1 MEDAIVIAFRD
12 RYGYVV
18 GTEDYFSALNKGI
31 LLGLM
36 ADDRKYNYREALRK
50 SADRIH
56 NILDEIDADLKNN
69 IGIIRY
75 IPLIDRKRLIKY
87 SKAVRAFAQWFQKV
101 TAKVRNASQYLTY
114 LVLKRVLCPRLAKA
128 S

>member
-31 LLGLM
+31 LSGLM

-56 NILDEIDADLKNN
+56 HILDEIDADLLFGYVGKLFGYHDEFLSAGAGAYQIKEGTWDWSFWPTYFDDPYDNKM
-69 IGIIRY
+69 IRKGIEY
-75 IPLIDRKRLIKY
+75 YNK
-87 SKAVRAFAQWFQKV
+87 
-101 TAKVRNASQYLTY
+101 TH
-114 LVLKRVLCPRLAKA
+114 
-128 S
+128 